1 MEVSKTDIKAL
12 DSVTFDCYQGEI
24 TLVLG
29 DNGAGKTTLMHI
41 VAGMI
46 GTTFGAVFVNGINV
60 AHRVMEHHEDLALCT
75 QENIYFKYLTV
86 KENISFFK
94 KLHRNKPDEDQPD
107 FTLDQLLKKLKLY
120 DVADNYGSQLSSG
133 TLRCLQVAC
142 VLAVSPDV
150 LVLDEPT
157 TGMDVEVKHRL
168 WDMLFVRTSSLPS
181 TSFRPQIILS
191 KKVCKDVCMLRFNA
205 NFTERVEMK
214 YGIDID

>member
-1 MEVSKTDIKAL
+1 MRSTSRSFLLMLPLLFRYTTCPSITCLEYLWVFKAKGETLEVSKTDIKAL

-133 TLRCLQVAC
+133 TLRCLQ
-142 VLAVSPDV
+142 
-150 LVLDEPT
+150 
-157 TGMDVEVKHRL
+157 
-168 WDMLFVRTSSLPS
+168 
-181 TSFRPQIILS
+181 
-191 KKVCKDVCMLRFNA
+191 
-205 NFTERVEMK
+205 ERVST
-214 YGIDID
+214 YQ